1 MKMLNNIKRTGYKL
15 KFKAKKHSPEI
26 LIVAGVI
33 GTITSTVMA
42 CKATTKLQDI
52 TEDAKDQID
61 SVHEA
66 AEHPE
71 NLSEEYTEQDAKHDL
86 TVIYTQTGI
95 KVAKLYMPSIILGS
109 LSIASIVTS
118 HNILRKRNMALA
130 AAYTTVDKCFKDYR
144 GRVVERFGEE
154 IDKEL
159 RYNIKSKEI
168 ETVQKNDDGTE
179 EVIKEDAVTA
189 ELNSESDYA
198 RIYDCGCYGW
208 SKDPATNL
216 QVLKKTQAFANQ
228 KLKEQGFLFLNDVYK
243 MLNILPTKAGQVVGW
258 IYDEK
263 NPIGDNYVDFGLYD
277 IHDERKRAFIN
288 GIERNVILDFNV
300 DGNILDRM

>member
-15 KFKAKKHSPEI
+15 GFKAKKHSPEI

-42 CKATTKLQDI
+42 CKATTKLQEI
-52 TEDAKDQID
+52 TDNTKEQID

-66 AEHPE
+66 VEHPE
-71 NLSEEYTEQDAKHDL
+71 NLPEEYTEKDMKHDL
-86 TVIYTQTGI
+86 TVIYTQTGVKI
-95 KVAKLYMPSIILGS
+95 IKLYAPSIILGS

-168 ETVQKNDDGTE
+168 ETVKKNEDGSE
-179 EVIKEDAVTA
+179 EVVPEDVVTA
-189 ELNSESDYA
+189 EFNSESDYA
-198 RIYDCGCYGW
+198 RIYDDPCTGW
-208 SKDPATNL
+208 TKDPAMNL
-216 QVLKKTQAFANQ
+216 QTLKKIQSFANE

-243 MLNILPTKAGQVVGW
+243 MLNIPVTKAGQVVGW

-263 NPIGDNYVDFGLYD
+263 NPVGDNYVDFGLYD

-288 GIERNVILDFNV
+288 GYERNVILDFNV

>member
-1 MKMLNNIKRTGYKL
+1 MKI
-15 KFKAKKHSPEI
+15 
-26 LIVAGVI
+26 
-33 GTITSTVMA
+33 
-42 CKATTKLQDI
+42 
-52 TEDAKDQID
+52 
-61 SVHEA
+61 
-66 AEHPE
+66 
-71 NLSEEYTEQDAKHDL
+71 
-86 TVIYTQTGI
+86 
-95 KVAKLYMPSIILGS
+95 AKLYAPAIITGT
-109 LSIASIVTS
+109 LSIASIITS

-130 AAYTTVDKCFKDYR
+130 AAYTTIDKCFKDYR

-168 ETVQKNDDGTE
+168 ETVKKNDDGTE

-198 RIYDCGCYGW
+198 RIYDDGCYGW
-208 SKDPATNL
+208 SKDPAANL

>member
-1 MKMLNNIKRTGYKL
+1 M
-15 KFKAKKHSPEI
+15 
-26 LIVAGVI
+26 
-33 GTITSTVMA
+33 
-42 CKATTKLQDI
+42 
-52 TEDAKDQID
+52 
-61 SVHEA
+61 
-66 AEHPE
+66 
-71 NLSEEYTEQDAKHDL
+71 
-86 TVIYTQTGI
+86 
-95 KVAKLYMPSIILGS
+95 
-109 LSIASIVTS
+109 
-118 HNILRKRNMALA
+118 
-130 AAYTTVDKCFKDYR
+130 
-144 GRVVERFGEE
+144 ERFGEE

-168 ETVQKNDDGTE
+168 ETVKKNDDGTE

-198 RIYDCGCYGW
+198 RIYDDGCYGW
-208 SKDPATNL
+208 SKDPAANL

>member
-1 MKMLNNIKRTGYKL
+1 
-15 KFKAKKHSPEI
+15 
-26 LIVAGVI
+26 
-33 GTITSTVMA
+33 
-42 CKATTKLQDI
+42 
-52 TEDAKDQID
+52 
-61 SVHEA
+61 
-66 AEHPE
+66 
-71 NLSEEYTEQDAKHDL
+71 
-86 TVIYTQTGI
+86 
-95 KVAKLYMPSIILGS
+95 
-109 LSIASIVTS
+109 
-118 HNILRKRNMALA
+118 MALA
-130 AAYTTVDKCFKDYR
+130 AAYTTIDKCFKDYR

-168 ETVQKNDDGTE
+168 ETVKKNDDGTE

-198 RIYDCGCYGW
+198 RIYDDGCYGW
-208 SKDPATNL
+208 SKDPAANL

-300 DGNILDRM
+300 DGNILDRMWMTGLDNTYSGNVHRDEFDRSYW